1 MKQARICAL
10 YLPLVD
16 ILINNLQRL
25 VGNFTLTSTNNT
37 FKRKYLLEQP
47 THSNNHQHRLAVL
60 NPPPQPLT
68 FTSST
73 NTSNVIA
80 PFDSLCSASTI
91 SSSSNHTTSNI
102 NNNINTSDSAT
113 NNSNAASAVLG
124 VIAGLASSSAVSSC
138 LNNGGNGN
146 VAISHFI
153 DDTQSLA
160 SSIGGGDSNKVATNN
175 SSTAT
180 STLNADLILLIKHKH
195 NSLSFASSSDAGAVG
210 KGEGGDDDTT
220 THTSSS
226 LSNTNTNNMMQQIRR
241 KDKLESS
248 EIKDLLVCMIYVLSN
263 LSDDLK
269 LGLALINLN
278 LNNHDSTSMCCS
290 SASNECF
297 SDFLCLLEICLRT
310 FKYRGKTNIKKLNV
324 ISKTTASLV
333 SPTANASPQRQLI
346 NNGSENM
353 DEENDKLSLFEAN
366 MCFKV
371 SNCVLNMLS
380 LILVH
385 LKVNKII

>member
-25 VGNFTLTSTNNT
+25 VGNFTLTSANNT

-47 THSNNHQHRLAVL
+47 THSNNHQHRL
-60 NPPPQPLT
+60 NPPPQPPP

-91 SSSSNHTTSNI
+91 SSSSNHTTSNV
-102 NNNINTSDSAT
+102 NNNINTYDSAI
-113 NNSNAASAVLG
+113 NNNNTASAVLG
-124 VIAGLASSSAVSSC
+124 VIAGLASPSAVSSC
-138 LNNGGNGN
+138 FNNGGNGS

-160 SSIGGGDSNKVATNN
+160 SSIGGGENKVATNN

-180 STLNADLILLIKHKH
+180 STLNADLILLIKQKH
-195 NSLSFASSSDAGAVG
+195 NSLSFASSSDAGGVG
-210 KGEGGDDDTT
+210 KGECVDDDTT

-278 LNNHDSTSMCCS
+278 LNNHDSASMCCS

-366 MCFKV
+366 MCFNV
-371 SNCVLNMLS
+371 SNCVLNILS
-380 LILVH
+380 LIVVH